1 MLKIEQVCKSFGKRV
16 ILDHLSLSV
25 EEGEFISVF
34 GESGSGKSTFLN
46 IVSTLLK
53 PDEGKLSLQG
63 FAYSSLSKK
72 KQESFRVEN
81 FSYIP
86 PEANLLS
93 PLTAEENILF
103 PLSLQKLPYS
113 EEDFNSICRTLSLNP
128 LLKSPASS
136 LSSGEQQRVAVAR
149 ALLLKKKVLIAD
161 EPTSHLD
168 ADLSKVVV
176 SLLREE
182 AKKNSSIVLCA
193 CHDRTLIEEFDKVYF
208 LKNGVL
214 SQYEE
219 ES

>member
-1 MLKIEQVCKSFGKRV
+1 MLKIDQVCKSFGKRV
-16 ILDHLSLSV
+16 ILDHLSLSI
-25 EEGEFISVF
+25 EEGEFVSVF
-34 GESGSGKSTFLN
+34 GESGSGKSTLLN

-53 PDEGKLSLQG
+53 PDQGTLFLDGSPYSKLR
-63 FAYSSLSKK
+63 KK
-72 KQESFRVEN
+72 KQEAFRIEN
-81 FSYIP
+81 FSYIS

-113 EEDFNSICRTLSLNP
+113 QEDFDFICSTLLLKP
-128 LLKSPASS
+128 LLKAPASS

-168 ADLSKVVV
+168 ADLAKVVV
-176 SLLREE
+176 HLLAQE
-182 AKKNSSIVLCA
+182 AKKNSTIVLCA
-193 CHDRTLIEEFDKVYF
+193 CHDRTLIGDFDKVYY
-208 LKNGVL
+208 LKNGAL
-214 SQYEE
+214 SQHEA

>member
-1 MLKIEQVCKSFGKRV
+1 MLKIEQICKSFGSRT

-25 EEGEFISVF
+25 EDGAFVSVF
-34 GESGSGKSTFLN
+34 GESGSGKSTLLN

-53 PDEGKLSLQG
+53 PDQGNLSLNG
-63 FAYSSLSKK
+63 FSYSSLGRAKR
-72 KQESFRVEN
+72 EDFRIAN
-81 FSYIP
+81 FSYIS

-113 EEDFNSICRTLSLNP
+113 QEDFDSICGALLLDP

-168 ADLSKVVV
+168 ADLSKAVIH
-176 SLLREE
+176 LLREE
-182 AKKNSSIVLCA
+182 ARKNSSIVLCA
-193 CHDRTLIEEFDKVYF
+193 CHDRTLIDEFDKVYY
-208 LKNGVL
+208 LKNGAL
-214 SQYEE
+214 SQNEE